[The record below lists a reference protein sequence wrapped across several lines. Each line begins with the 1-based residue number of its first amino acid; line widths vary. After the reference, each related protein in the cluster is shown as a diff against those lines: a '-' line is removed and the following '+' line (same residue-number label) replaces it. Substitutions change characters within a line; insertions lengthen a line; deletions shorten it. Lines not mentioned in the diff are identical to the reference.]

1 MHIFS
6 RALNSYNVLLIFFL
20 STIFLQSW
28 GQTKTE
34 IPPYSRVNTFGF
46 FAMYSNDSSHMLLGY
61 AENRKLLSFGASYSR
76 RLLHNRIVNWQYDGE
91 LIPVALESDPVIH
104 FVNMETSPTPSTT
117 ITNTRAPFPCQ
128 VGSGSYNDPVT
139 VNGTTVIFAGT
150 FTQTCPRE
158 WTIGEA
164 MSPIGFQWNF
174 RPRHKL
180 QPFFVGHGGYMYSTT
195 PIPTDNAGS
204 FNFMFD
210 FGPGIEFYRSATK
223 SIRVSYR
230 YHHISNHFTAPDNPG
245 IDNGVFQ
252 VTYAFG
258 H

>member
-1 MHIFS
+1 M
-6 RALNSYNVLLIFFL
+6 VLFVLFILSL
-20 STIFLQSW
+20 STLCLNSW

-34 IPPYSRVNTFGF
+34 IPPYSRTNTFGF

-76 RLLHNRIVNWQYDGE
+76 RLLHNGFVNWQYDGE
-91 LIPVALESDPVIH
+91 LIPVALESDPVVH
-104 FVNMETSPTPSTT
+104 FVNVETSPQQTT
-117 ITNTRAPFPCQ
+117 TVTNTRQPFPCRA
-128 VGSGSYNDPVT
+128 VSGDYNDTVT
-139 VNGTTVIFAGT
+139 INGVTTVFTGT
-150 FTQTCPRE
+150 ITQTCPTQ
-158 WTIGEA
+158 WTVGEA

-174 RPRHKL
+174 RPRHRL

-210 FGPGIEFYRSATK
+210 FGPGVELYRSATK
-223 SIRVSYR
+223 SIRLSYR
-230 YHHISNHFTAPDNPG
+230 YHHISNHFTAADNPG

-258 H
+258 R

>member
-1 MHIFS
+1 MQIFS
-6 RALNSYNVLLIFFL
+6 RALNSYIVFFIFFL
-20 STIFLQSW
+20 STISLQSW
-28 GQTKTE
+28 AQTKTE
-34 IPPYSRVNTFGF
+34 IPPYTRANTFGF

-76 RLLHNRIVNWQYDGE
+76 RLFHDRIVNWQYDGE

-117 ITNTRAPFPCQ
+117 ITNTRAPFPCRA
-128 VGSGSYNDPVT
+128 VSGSYNDPVT
-139 VNGTTVIFAGT
+139 VNGTTVTFAGT

-158 WTIGEA
+158 WTIGEG

-174 RPRHKL
+174 RPRHRL

-195 PIPTDNAGS
+195 PIPTDSAGS

-210 FGPGIEFYRSATK
+210 FGPGLEFYQSATR

-230 YHHISNHFTAPDNPG
+230 YHHISNHFTAQDNPG
-245 IDNGVFQ
+245 IDSGVFQ